1 MKSWK
6 EIHTMENK
14 YIGSSFDNFLEA
26 EGIKQEVEAGAVK
39 KLISYQLLEVIK
51 KKNFTKT
58 ELAHQL
64 GTSRTAVNRLLDPEN
79 ESVTL
84 LTLTKAATVLGKQL
98 KLELI

>member
-1 MKSWK
+1 
-6 EIHTMENK
+6 MENK

-84 LTLTKAATVLGKQL
+84 LTLTKAATILGKQL
-98 KLELI
+98 KLELV